1 MGFEHR
7 EAIKPGLEWNLESV
21 RTCTKNHLHL
31 LAMCQTLFSE
41 GVKIKVI
48 TPCTGE
54 VWPHE
59 TSSAGS
65 G

>member
-21 RTCTKNHLHL
+21 PVCTKNHLRL

-41 GVKIKVI
+41 RVYNNTLCRRVLAAQ
-48 TPCTGE
+48 
-54 VWPHE
+54 H
-59 TSSAGS
+59 
-65 G
+65 